1 MDFLLFF
8 IKYFL
13 ITVSFPR
20 FSFAQFCHVFSLVEF
35 QFVFTSLNDEGTK
48 QPGGSYQLHHL
59 HHVNNGTTNTHGS
72 RTSNTRYNQSTFRG
86 NGSLAYRYGR
96 LRRVTERYF

>member
-13 ITVSFPR
+13 IAVSFPR
-20 FSFAQFCHVFSLVEF
+20 FSFPQFCHVFSLVEF
-35 QFVFTSLNDEGTK
+35 QFVFTSLSDEGTK

-59 HHVNNGTTNTHGS
+59 HHVNNGTILIPTVRVLVTPDI
-72 RTSNTRYNQSTFRG
+72 TRARPEEM
-86 NGSLAYRYGR
+86 
-96 LRRVTERYF
+96 VP